1 VMKAWDLYW
10 RHPITETDIKHEIER
25 EDTQG

>member
-1 VMKAWDLYW
+1 MIAWDVCW

-25 EDTQG
+25 ENKQG